1 MDPDKINLENLSK
14 NFEYHKAAI
23 EIDSIDCIDTL
34 KNIAKSYIKLYFKQ
48 QEVILSFGSFKEP
61 FGFDKV

>member
-14 NFEYHKAAI
+14 NFEYYKAAS

-34 KNIAKSYIKLYFKQ
+34 KNIAKSYVKLYFKQ
-48 QEVILSFGSFKEP
+48 QEVISSFGSSIEP
-61 FGFDKV
+61 FGFNQI

>member
-14 NFEYHKAAI
+14 SFEYYKAAT

-34 KNIAKSYIKLYFKQ
+34 RNIAKSYVKLYFKQ
-48 QEVILSFGSFKEP
+48 QEVISTFGSSVKS
-61 FGFDKV
+61 FGFDEV